1 MFALRYL
8 TRKTVSHLSK
18 QRIFARSYQP
28 GTRAYDGDGK
38 TSVTVL
44 NKEEDGALMINAY
57 SQTGF
62 RLNNGMFVVGPM
74 VIFPR

>member
-1 MFALRYL
+1 MFAQRNLIRRTL
-8 TRKTVSHLSK
+8 DSLSK
-18 QRIFARSYQP
+18 QRSFKRNYQP

-38 TSVTVL
+38 TSVSVL

-57 SQTGF
+57 SQIGF

>member
-1 MFALRYL
+1 MFARYL
-8 TRKTVSHLSK
+8 IRKTLSNLSK
-18 QRIFARSYQP
+18 QQTFKRSYQP

-44 NKEEDGALMINAY
+44 NKEEDAGLMINAY